1 MFISKL
7 NIIVCLEYTFP
18 SHSKNFISY
27 SEQIAKYTQSQNINF
42 NSLFKTK
49 KYFQSSEDSSSH
61 KSESDDNKK
70 FRDKR
75 NYKEEEF
82 FISVNNK
89 ELNNNFLN
97 NKHINPYQLLPQ
109 SQNSEKEEEIE
120 RIILNLN
127 SKLEN
132 KLKIQN
138 IRKIVAYFKKNRN
151 DKFKLSNFLL
161 KLSQHIKEDVILVQ
175 TWVEYEYIKHK
186 IENCIISIHK
196 EITKY
201 LGIISSNNNI
211 LYNENNIFNT
221 NATNAKQTIQT
232 IQTKYE
238 ELMQLSRQEK

>member
-49 KYFQSSEDSSSH
+49 KYFQSSEESSSH

-82 FISVNNK
+82 FISANNK

-127 SKLEN
+127 PKLEN

-161 KLSQHIKEDVILVQ
+161 KLSQQIKEDVILVQ

-201 LGIISSNNNI
+201 SGIISSNNI
-211 LYNENNIFNT
+211 LYNENNIFNA